1 LQAESIAPQEK
12 NRTMK
17 TWIASMILIAAM
29 GAQAQT
35 PAQSAPVPVFAH
47 PRFTLSTTA
56 FEDGG
61 IIPIRYS
68 AASASAPVTPHLTW
82 DYVPDGTV
90 SFALIVV
97 DPEVLINNT
106 VTVKPHWLMFN
117 IPGTARELAEGIPA
131 VSQLPDGAIQLVSQ
145 NNTVGYTGM
154 GAYAPGP
161 YHHYTFQLFALDTKL
176 NLGPGAT
183 MQDME
188 NAMNGHILMKAEIV
202 GRFHR

>member
-1 LQAESIAPQEK
+1 
-12 NRTMK
+12 MK
-17 TWIASMILIAAM
+17 TWITSLFLIAAM
-29 GAQAQT
+29 GAHGQT
-35 PAQSAPVPVFAH
+35 PAQAAPVPVFPH

-61 IIPIRYS
+61 IIPIRYT
-68 AASASAPVTPHLTW
+68 AASASPPVTPHLTW

-97 DPEVLINNT
+97 DPEVPVMKT
-106 VTVKPHWLMFN
+106 VRVMPHWLLFN
-117 IPGTARELAEGIPA
+117 IPGTARELPEGIPA
-131 VSQLPDGAIQLVSQ
+131 LPQLPDGSIQLVSQ

-161 YHHYTFQLFALDTKL
+161 YHHYTFQLYALDAKL
-176 NLGPGAT
+176 NLGPHAT
-183 MQDME
+183 QADLE
-188 NAMNGHILMKAEIV
+188 NAMNGHILMIAELV